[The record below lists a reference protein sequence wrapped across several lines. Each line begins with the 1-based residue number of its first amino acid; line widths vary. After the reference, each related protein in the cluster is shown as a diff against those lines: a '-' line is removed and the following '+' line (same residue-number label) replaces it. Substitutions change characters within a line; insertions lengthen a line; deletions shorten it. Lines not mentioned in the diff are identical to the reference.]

1 MENYKC
7 LLLEISRAFKQVY
20 KITYDTKE
28 NHILDLEINILR
40 DYEMDKSK
48 CLAFLIL
55 TVKSKYKDFLKRLK
69 KNNIHTEVF
78 KTKERFSSEKYL
90 KYYCRN
96 FKRIKKINFTKETI
110 NEKLSLNFKGKKIR
124 RYFFNRQ
131 ILNKYINTRQE
142 KK

>member
-20 KITYDTKE
+20 KITYDTNK